1 MIELV
6 FFGQLT
12 DITQM
17 QSLEWEDVADTDTL
31 IQQLQEKF
39 PKISTIKFMVA
50 VNNKMVSESEP
61 ITSGSKIAFMPPF
74 SGG

>member
-12 DITQM
+12 DITQT
-17 QSLEWEDVADTDTL
+17 QSLVWEDVADTDTL

-39 PKISTIKFMVA
+39 PKMSTIKFMVA
-50 VNNKMVSESEP
+50 INNKMISESEP
-61 ITSGSKIAFMPPF
+61 IVSGSKIAFMPPF